1 MPTPRLRRACCAA
14 GALTASLVLAVGVVN
29 QAAYGVPKKPELSMA
44 AEIARASRVMPLPAG
59 TTTWTPNF
67 GVSGPLWGGG
77 RHTGQDFGAP
87 SGTPILAAAKGIV
100 AFTGNAGPYGNMT
113 RITHPDGVETWYAH
127 QSAIYVHAGQSV
139 QAGQMIGAVG
149 STGNSIGPHL
159 HFEVRVGGQPADPN
173 PWLQGAAAV
182 PAEGIAGAKFDPA
195 LADELRGQIADA
207 EDTLNRATRDA
218 AEAAG
223 AQLVVDKKLALMQ
236 ARVDAAKRTL
246 DEYAR
251 EVYKSGMDPQF
262 LLQAEALSSASM
274 SEYTDRQT
282 LLQYANQAQDF
293 RVSQALLLLADAR
306 GLHDE
311 SATLAQKAKDVLDAA
326 KLKMADLQ
334 TRLDASTGV
343 WQAGGQFTG
352 EVPAGGSAAASR
364 AVKFA
369 LAQLGAPYS
378 AKTAT
383 GPSYSW
389 NGLAY
394 RAWHEAGLGWPV
406 HTGNSQ
412 ALNTKWVVPVERG
425 KEMPGDLVFFRFDNG
440 SDLKGRIDHVGIVV
454 DPAKGVFI
462 HASSSKTGVE
472 LNNYKTTSY
481 YQTPAMFGRVVV
493 SDAATDST
501 KNKKPTKDKKPT
513 KADKPAR
520 SD

>member
-1 MPTPRLRRACCAA
+1 
-14 GALTASLVLAVGVVN
+14 
-29 QAAYGVPKKPELSMA
+29 
-44 AEIARASRVMPLPAG
+44 MPLPAG
-59 TTTWTPNF
+59 TTVWSPNF

-87 SGTPILAAAKGIV
+87 TGTPILAAEKGTV
-100 AFTGNAGPYGNMT
+100 AFTGNGGPYGNLT
-113 RITHPDGVETWYAH
+113 RISHPDGVETWYAH
-127 QSAIYVHAGQSV
+127 QSAIYVHVGQSV

-182 PAEGIAGAKFDPA
+182 PAEGIGGARFDPA

-218 AEAAG
+218 AEATG
-223 AQLVVDKKLALMQ
+223 AQGVVDKKLAQMQ
-236 ARVDAAKRTL
+236 VKVEAAKATL
-246 DEYAR
+246 NGYAR
-251 EVYKSGMDPQF
+251 EVYKAGMDPQF

-282 LLQYANQAQDF
+282 LLQYANQAQDY
-293 RVSQALLLLADAR
+293 RVSQALLLLADVR

-311 SATLAQKAKDVLDAA
+311 SAALAQKAKDVLDAA

-352 EVPAGGSAAASR
+352 EVPAGGSPAASS

-369 LAQLGAPYS
+369 LSQLGAKYS
-378 AKTAT
+378 SKGAT
-383 GPSYSW
+383 GPSYGCS
-389 NGLAY
+389 GLTY
-394 RAWHEAGLGWPV
+394 RAWHEAGLAWPV
-406 HTGNSQ
+406 QTANEQ

-440 SDLKGRIDHVGIVV
+440 TDLKGRIDHVGIVV
-454 DPAKGVFI
+454 DPVKGVFI
-462 HASSSKTGVE
+462 HASSPKTGVE

-493 SDAATDST
+493 PDSVAAKS
-501 KNKKPTKDKKPT
+501 KSPSSKSKSPSKDKKPAT
-513 KADKPAR
+513 GKTPDPAIK
-520 SD
+520 S